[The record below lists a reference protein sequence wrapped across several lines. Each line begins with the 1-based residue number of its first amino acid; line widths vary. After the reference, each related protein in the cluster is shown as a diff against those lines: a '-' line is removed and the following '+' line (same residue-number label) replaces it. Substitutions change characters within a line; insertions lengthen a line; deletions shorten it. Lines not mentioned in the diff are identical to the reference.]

1 MTNKEKIS
9 AVFFE
14 KGSWSLFNES
24 DREWLMTSANEGD
37 LQAACLLINGMHY
50 KYHCW
55 TEKFV
60 DEDTNEEF
68 EVNRNEKTND
78 GTTFE
83 PDEEAEA
90 RLRQM
95 VFDGKERL
103 SDEELWWAC
112 CLIDQATPLY
122 LERIRRGEED
132 AAYHI
137 DDPAILQELCDKG
150 NKTAFEQMWYKYAYG
165 DEANG
170 IFIDPKKAK
179 EYHEKGHLDCE
190 YEPYEMEFP
199 CESVYVLRGSAE
211 ELEAVKT
218 LAHELT
224 NRYGT
229 PDNEF
234 GLYVPM
240 EILMQTLVGSKYYK
254 GNLLSMDTDRP
265 DCIVLRAE
273 ADSPEPLLYALR
285 QAFPNLEVEI
295 EDEDE
300 IEDEE

>member
-1 MTNKEKIS
+1 M
-9 AVFFE
+9 A
-14 KGSWSLFNES
+14 
-24 DREWLMTSANEGD
+24 SANEGD

-60 DEDTNEEF
+60 DEETNEEV
-68 EVNRNEKTND
+68 EMNRDMCID

-90 RLRQM
+90 QLRQM
-95 VFDGKERL
+95 VFDSKERL
-103 SDEELWWAC
+103 SDEELLWAC
-112 CLIDQATPLY
+112 GLIDQATPLY
-122 LERIRRGEED
+122 LERIRRGEEE
-132 AAYHI
+132 AVRCI
-137 DDPAILQELCDKG
+137 DYPAILQELCDKG
-150 NKTAFEQMWYKYAYG
+150 NKTAFEEMWYKYAYG

-170 IFIDPKKAK
+170 IFINPKKAK
-179 EYHEKGHLDCE
+179 ECHEKGHLDCE
-190 YEPYEMEFP
+190 YEPYMEFP
-199 CESVYVLRGSAE
+199 YGSVYILRGSAE

-218 LAHELT
+218 LVHELT

-229 PDNEF
+229 PDNEL

-254 GNLLSMDTDRP
+254 GNLLSMATDSP
-265 DCIVLRAE
+265 DCLVLRAE
-273 ADSPEPLLYALR
+273 ANNQEPLLYALR

-295 EDEDE
+295 EDEE
-300 IEDEE
+300 